1 MCFLEAHSMKE
12 HFMELIVEGKGTF
25 VGKHQGRLR
34 VTREQKT
41 LTEVP
46 LIHLDQVLII
56 DSGVSISSD
65 AIRACSEEGI
75 PIYFLNRTGR
85 AIASL
90 YSAGLTGT
98 VLTRRAQ
105 LLAYENVTGI
115 ALAKAFVAGK
125 LENQANLLRYM
136 AKYRKETDLALHQ
149 EMMLVAIEMRDYLH
163 ELEQLTSDR
172 IESIREQI
180 LSIEGRAA
188 QKYWQTIAR
197 IIPTELE
204 WPGRETRGAL
214 DRFNSALN
222 YGYGIL
228 YSQVEKAV
236 TLAGLDAYGGFL
248 HADRPGKPSLVLDL
262 IEEFRQTVVDRTVI
276 GLVNKRFAIEQDEES
291 RLNEATRKKLAE
303 KILERLESS
312 EMYEKKRQALRF
324 ILQSQA
330 RHLALFARG
339 ERGQYEPVVAGW

>member
-1 MCFLEAHSMKE
+1 
-12 HFMELIVEGKGTF
+12 MELIVEGKGVF

-34 VTREQKT
+34 VSREQKT
-41 LTEVP
+41 LSEVP
-46 LIHLDQVLII
+46 IIHLDQVII
-56 DSGVSISSD
+56 VDSGVAISSD
-65 AIRACSEEGI
+65 VIRVCSEEGI
-75 PIYFLNRTGR
+75 PIHFLGRSGR
-85 AIASL
+85 AVASM

-105 LLAYENVTGI
+105 LLAYENAAGV

-136 AKYRKETDLALHQ
+136 AKYRKETDLALHE

-163 ELEQLTSDR
+163 ELEQLEGEK
-172 IESIREQI
+172 IESLRERI
-180 LSIEGRAA
+180 LSVEGRAA
-188 QKYWQTIAR
+188 QKYWEMIAR
-197 IIPTELE
+197 IIPADLE

-228 YSQVEKAV
+228 YCQVEKAL

-291 RLNEATRKKLAE
+291 RLNETTRKKLAE

-312 EMYEKKRQALRF
+312 EIYEKKRQALRF

-339 ERGQYEPVVAGW
+339 ERGQYEPFVAGW

>member
-1 MCFLEAHSMKE
+1 
-12 HFMELIVEGKGTF
+12 MELIVEGRGTF
-25 VGKHQGRLR
+25 LGKHQGRLR

-41 LTEVP
+41 ISEVP
-46 LIHLDQVLII
+46 LIHLDVVII
-56 DSGVSISSD
+56 VDSGVAISSD
-65 AIRACSEEGI
+65 VIRVCSEEGI
-75 PIYFLNRTGR
+75 PIHILGR
-85 AIASL
+85 SGRPIASM

-105 LLAYENVTGI
+105 LLAYENATGV
-115 ALAKAFVAGK
+115 ALAKAFVTGK
-125 LENQANLLRYM
+125 LENHANLLRYM
-136 AKYRKETDLALHQ
+136 AKYRKETDLALHE
-149 EMMLVAIEMRDYLH
+149 EMMLVAIEMRDYLY
-163 ELEQLTSDR
+163 ELEQLKGEK

-197 IIPTELE
+197 IIPAELE

-228 YSQVEKAV
+228 YCQVEKAL
-236 TLAGLDAYGGFL
+236 TLAGLDAYGGYL

-262 IEEFRQTVVDRTVI
+262 IEEFRQAVVDRTVI
-276 GLVNKRFAIEQDEES
+276 GLVNKRFAIEQDEDH
-291 RLNEATRKKLAE
+291 RLNETTRKKLAE
-303 KILERLESS
+303 KVLERLESS
-312 EMYEKKRQALRF
+312 ELYEKKRQALRF

-330 RHLALFARG
+330 RHLALFVRG
-339 ERGQYEPVVAGW
+339 EREQYEPFVAGW

>member
-1 MCFLEAHSMKE
+1 
-12 HFMELIVEGKGTF
+12 MELIVEGKGTF

-34 VTREQKT
+34 VSREQKT

-46 LIHLDQVLII
+46 IIHLDQVII
-56 DSGVSISSD
+56 VDSGVAISSD
-65 AIRACSEEGI
+65 VIRVCSEEGI
-75 PIYFLNRTGR
+75 PIHFLGRSGR
-85 AIASL
+85 AVASM

-105 LLAYENVTGI
+105 LLAYENAAGV

-136 AKYRKETDLALHQ
+136 AKYRKETDLALHE

-163 ELEQLTSDR
+163 ELEQLEGEK
-172 IESIREQI
+172 IESLRERI
-180 LSIEGRAA
+180 LSVEGRAA
-188 QKYWQTIAR
+188 QKYWEMIAR
-197 IIPTELE
+197 IIPADLE

-228 YSQVEKAV
+228 YCQVEKAL

-291 RLNEATRKKLAE
+291 RLNETTRKKLAE

-339 ERGQYEPVVAGW
+339 ERGQYEPFVAGW

>member
-34 VTREQKT
+34 VSREQKT

-46 LIHLDQVLII
+46 LIHLDQVII
-56 DSGVSISSD
+56 VDSGVAISSD
-65 AIRACSEEGI
+65 VIRVCSEEGI
-75 PIYFLNRTGR
+75 PIHFLGKSGR
-85 AIASL
+85 AVASM
-90 YSAGLTGT
+90 YSAGWTGT

-105 LLAYENVTGI
+105 LLAYENAAGV

-136 AKYRKETDLALHQ
+136 AKYRKETDLALHE

-163 ELEQLTSDR
+163 ELEQLEGEK
-172 IESIREQI
+172 IESLREQI
-180 LSIEGRAA
+180 LSVEGRAA
-188 QKYWQTIAR
+188 QKYWEMIAR
-197 IIPTELE
+197 IIPADLE

-228 YSQVEKAV
+228 YCQVEKAL

-291 RLNEATRKKLAE
+291 RLNEAIRNKLAE

-339 ERGQYEPVVAGW
+339 ERGQYEPFVAGW

>member
-1 MCFLEAHSMKE
+1 
-12 HFMELIVEGKGTF
+12 MELIVEGKGTF

-34 VTREQKT
+34 VSREQKT
-41 LTEVP
+41 LSEVP
-46 LIHLDQVLII
+46 IIHLDQVII
-56 DSGVSISSD
+56 VDSGVAISSD
-65 AIRACSEEGI
+65 VIRVCSEEGI
-75 PIYFLNRTGR
+75 PIHFLGRSGR
-85 AIASL
+85 AVASM

-105 LLAYENVTGI
+105 LLAYENAAGV

-136 AKYRKETDLALHQ
+136 AKYRKETDLALHE

-163 ELEQLTSDR
+163 ELEQLEGEK
-172 IESIREQI
+172 IESLRERI
-180 LSIEGRAA
+180 LSVEGRAA
-188 QKYWQTIAR
+188 QKYWEMIAR
-197 IIPTELE
+197 IIPADLE

-228 YSQVEKAV
+228 YCQVEKAL

-339 ERGQYEPVVAGW
+339 ERGQYEPFVAGW